1 MQDGSGA
8 STADGGPGPAPGD
21 EIIWRSGGP
30 AGGVTSSAREALS
43 SPEEIIE
50 EARAGRMF
58 ILVDDEDRENEG
70 DLIIPA
76 QMATPEAINFMARHA
91 RGLICLALT
100 EERVRELG
108 LVAMSQRNEA
118 PLQTAFTVSIEAR
131 EGVTTGIS
139 AADRAR
145 TIQVAI
151 DPACGAADIVSP
163 GHIFPLTARTGGV
176 LVRTGHTEASVD
188 IARLAGLNPA
198 GVICEIMNDD
208 GSMARLPDLVQF
220 SQLHGIK
227 IGAIA
232 DLVAYRCRHDTL
244 IRCVREYRFESDYG
258 GEWRA
263 RLYANH
269 SEGTEH
275 LALVKGEISPD
286 KPALVRVHTM
296 SFLDDALGRTGP
308 RAHLLQNCM
317 RIISEAGG
325 GAIILL
331 RHSHGASLN
340 DWIGDPPW
348 NAAAPGGRLT
358 REYGV
363 GAQILRDLGVRDMTL
378 LSNSAKH
385 RLAGLEGYGL
395 RICEERPIGD

>member
-1 MQDGSGA
+1 MQDGLGA
-8 STADGGPGPAPGD
+8 STSGGGSGSQAGD
-21 EIIWRSGGP
+21 ALVWRSGEQ
-30 AGGVTSSAREALS
+30 AGGASSAREALS
-43 SPEEIIE
+43 TPEEIIE

-76 QMATPEAINFMARHA
+76 EMATAEAINFMARHA
-91 RGLICLALT
+91 RGLVCLALT

-108 LVAMSQRNEA
+108 LSAMSQRNEA

-145 TIQVAI
+145 TVQVAI

-163 GHIFPLTARTGGV
+163 GHVFPLTARNGGV

-188 IARLAGLNPA
+188 IARLAGLNPS

-227 IGAIA
+227 IGTIA
-232 DLVAYRCRHDTL
+232 DLVAYRCRYDTL
-244 IRCVREYRFESDYG
+244 VHCVREYEFTSDYG
-258 GEWRA
+258 GGWRA
-263 RLYANH
+263 KLYVNA

-275 LALVKGEISPD
+275 LALVKGRISPD
-286 KPALVRVHTM
+286 TPTLVRVHTM
-296 SFLDDALGRTGP
+296 SFMDDALGRTGE
-308 RAHLLQNCM
+308 RAHILKDTM
-317 RIISEAGG
+317 RVIAEAGS

-340 DWIGDPPW
+340 DWIGDVE
-348 NAAAPGGRLT
+348 AMTAAPPIRLV
-358 REYGV
+358 REFGV
-363 GAQILRDLGVRDMTL
+363 GAQILRDLGVREMVL
-378 LSNSAKH
+378 LSNSAPH
-385 RLAGLEGYGL
+385 RMAGLEGYGL
-395 RICEERPIGD
+395 KIVGETPIAG

>member
-1 MQDGSGA
+1 MQDGLGA
-8 STADGGPGPAPGD
+8 STSGGGSGSQAGD
-21 EIIWRSGGP
+21 ALVWRSGEQ
-30 AGGVTSSAREALS
+30 AGGASSAREALS
-43 SPEEIIE
+43 TPEEIIE

-76 QMATPEAINFMARHA
+76 EMATAEAINFMARHA
-91 RGLICLALT
+91 RGLVCLALT

-108 LVAMSQRNEA
+108 LSAMSQRNEA

-145 TIQVAI
+145 TVQVAI

-163 GHIFPLTARTGGV
+163 GHVFPLTARNGGV

-188 IARLAGLNPA
+188 IARLAGLNPS

-227 IGAIA
+227 IGTIA

-244 IRCVREYRFESDYG
+244 LKCIREYEFESDYG
-258 GEWRA
+258 GDWRA
-263 RLYANH
+263 KLYVNE
-269 SEGTEH
+269 SEDTEH
-275 LALVKGEISPD
+275 LALVKGDISPER
-286 KPALVRVHTM
+286 PTLVRVHTM
-296 SFLDDALGRTGP
+296 SFMDDALGRTGE
-308 RAHLLQNCM
+308 RAHVLKDTM
-317 RIISEAGG
+317 RAIAKAGS

-340 DWIGDPPW
+340 DWIGDVAAMTTAPPT
-348 NAAAPGGRLT
+348 RLV
-358 REYGV
+358 REFGV
-363 GAQILRDLGVRDMTL
+363 GAQILRDLGVREMIL
-378 LSNSAKH
+378 LSNSAPH
-385 RLAGLEGYGL
+385 RMAGLEGYGL
-395 RICEERPIGD
+395 KIVDETPITG